1 MAIICIPKLIVEYFL
16 NLLFYINT
24 IDCDKKFESINY
36 LILLIISI
44 LMKIYNN

>member
-1 MAIICIPKLIVEYFL
+1 MAIICIPKSIVEYFL
-16 NLLFYINT
+16 NLHFYINT